1 MALVPALDLRPV
13 QGDAPL
19 SVAPSNI
26 EAEQALLGALLYD
39 NAAYERLSDRLQ
51 ARHFY
56 EPFHQRLFAALEI
69 HIRKGQLAEPILLA
83 DEFKRD
89 PAFEELGGLR
99 YLADLVD
106 RAPPAANAPDYARAI
121 YDLALRRDLIRIGGE
136 ITVEAQAHDADVS
149 ARDQIETA
157 EQKLYTLAESGTSS
171 TGFIPFAD
179 ALTGAVQM
187 AAEAYSRDGGL
198 AGVSTGLTDLDKQLG
213 GLHPSD
219 LLILAGRPSMGKAQ
233 PLDARVLT
241 TGGWTT
247 MGELR
252 PGDRLASVDG
262 EPSLV
267 SGIFPQGERQL
278 FRVTFSDGRS
288 TECCAEHL
296 WRVHYRDWEAPRVLS
311 TDKVAS
317 MLQRVRYRGRLWIDP
332 FQGDFASKQAVP
344 LDPWVLGALLGD
356 GKLSGGSAMFSSAD
370 PDMLEQLQARLGNSF
385 ALRAAG
391 GYDHRIVQSTPH
403 RRTGVQGVAPNPL
416 KEALVELELWG
427 LRSEQKFV
435 PPAYLQTSRE
445 DRLALLR
452 GLIDTDGWV
461 EAWGSVRYCTASHQL
476 ALDVQTLVRSV
487 GGICS
492 IAEKQTRYTHH
503 GEKREGLPAY
513 VCNIQHDSPELFV
526 SLVRKREKIG
536 QRQRTKRLTFAAIKP
551 TRIAAAQCIAVTHPS
566 RLYVT
571 DDFIV
576 THNTALATNIAFHVA
591 RNYAWEPQPD
601 GSRKT
606 VNGGVVAFF
615 SLEMS
620 AEQLAMRLLADVS
633 GVSSDRLRK
642 GEIDA
647 SEFGRVRDGAIEV
660 QEAPLF
666 IDATGG
672 LSISKLTA
680 RARRLKRQ
688 HGLDLIVVDYLQL
701 VTTDGSKGDNRV
713 QEVSA
718 ITGGLKALAKEL
730 GVPVIALSQLSR
742 QVENREDKRPQLS
755 DLRESGS
762 IEQDADVVMFVY
774 REAYYLSRAEP
785 REGTPEHMTW
795 QEDLEKINNVAEVII
810 GKQRHGPIGTVKLH
824 FHGDTTKFGNLAREG
839 RFEVR

>member
-13 QGDAPL
+13 SHDTPL

-136 ITVEAQAHDADVS
+136 ITVEAQAHDADIS

-219 LLILAGRPSMGKAQ
+219 LLILAGRPSMGK
-233 PLDARVLT
+233 
-241 TGGWTT
+241 
-247 MGELR
+247 
-252 PGDRLASVDG
+252 
-262 EPSLV
+262 
-267 SGIFPQGERQL
+267 
-278 FRVTFSDGRS
+278 
-288 TECCAEHL
+288 
-296 WRVHYRDWEAPRVLS
+296 
-311 TDKVAS
+311 
-317 MLQRVRYRGRLWIDP
+317 
-332 FQGDFASKQAVP
+332 
-344 LDPWVLGALLGD
+344 
-356 GKLSGGSAMFSSAD
+356 
-370 PDMLEQLQARLGNSF
+370 
-385 ALRAAG
+385 
-391 GYDHRIVQSTPH
+391 
-403 RRTGVQGVAPNPL
+403 
-416 KEALVELELWG
+416 
-427 LRSEQKFV
+427 
-435 PPAYLQTSRE
+435 
-445 DRLALLR
+445 
-452 GLIDTDGWV
+452 
-461 EAWGSVRYCTASHQL
+461 
-476 ALDVQTLVRSV
+476 
-487 GGICS
+487 
-492 IAEKQTRYTHH
+492 
-503 GEKREGLPAY
+503 
-513 VCNIQHDSPELFV
+513 
-526 SLVRKREKIG
+526 
-536 QRQRTKRLTFAAIKP
+536 
-551 TRIAAAQCIAVTHPS
+551 
-566 RLYVT
+566 
-571 DDFIV
+571 
-576 THNTALATNIAFHVA
+576 TALATNIAFHVA

-601 GSRKT
+601 GSKKT

-839 RFEVR
+839 RFDVR